1 MKKITLLLAALAITV
16 STNAQQVLSQSDS
29 QIPDNGG
36 VACATTGGGTSD
48 NFLYRVYTPSN
59 FDLEGTISIT
69 GAQFVPSYGNTSGDA
84 EGGLMTVTAYAS
96 SGDDFPTG
104 ELVALASVEILVDED
119 TPAELTDFM
128 FDVPVNVDASAE
140 IILAADIPA
149 SPSIEDGGYY
159 DLRIGVNAGGQ
170 TGESYLSSVGCGLT
184 DLGVTFADINFP
196 DNHLILNLIVD
207 EALGLGDNSIAGVSI
222 FPNPATNVINVD
234 VPSNVELKSA
244 ILFDI
249 LGKNTGTNLVNGSI
263 NIADLAAGVYI
274 LNVETTNGS
283 LTQKVVKK

>member
-29 QIPDNGG
+29 QVSDGGG
-36 VACATTGGGTSD
+36 VACADPNAGSSD
-48 NFLYRVYTPSN
+48 NFFYRVYTPSN

-69 GAQFVPSYGNTSGDA
+69 GGQFVPSYSNTSGDA
-84 EGGLMTVTAYAS
+84 EGGLMTLTAYAS
-96 SGDDFPTG
+96 SGDTFPTG
-104 ELVALASVEILVDED
+104 ELVAIASVEILVDED

-149 SPSIEDGGYY
+149 APSAEDGGFY

-170 TGESYLSSVGCGLT
+170 TGASYLSSEACGIT
-184 DLGVTFADINFP
+184 DLGSTFADIGFA

-207 EALGLGDNSIAGVSI
+207 EALGLGDNSLAGVSI
-222 FPNPATNVINVD
+222 FPNPATNVINLD
-234 VPSNVELKSA
+234 VPSNTELKSA

-249 LGKNTGTNLVNGSI
+249 LGKNTGATLVNGSM

-274 LNVETTNGS
+274 LNVETTNG
-283 LTQKVVKK
+283 LKHKVT